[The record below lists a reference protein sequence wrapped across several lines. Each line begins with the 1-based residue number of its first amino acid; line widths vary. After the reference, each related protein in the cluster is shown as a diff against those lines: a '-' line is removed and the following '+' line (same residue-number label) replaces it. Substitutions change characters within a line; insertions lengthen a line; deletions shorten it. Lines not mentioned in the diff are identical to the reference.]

1 MPKIEKDLLKVKGSD
16 GQWHYIPAVGGGDTP
31 TWEMVQNKPFSTLGS
46 GLSVDKNGVL
56 SAEGGGGGG
65 SGGEAVKFAVKSSA
79 NVVVS
84 TKDGQTPVE
93 AGGDEVV
100 LEVNVGDILVIS
112 VAPPSSYFAPEGGS
126 GYKELGSYPTVRRM
140 YVYWILIEGTG
151 DLMLS

>member
-1 MPKIEKDLLKVKGSD
+1 MAVITGIKTNLTRISKAKTDIISAITAKGGTVASGAKIEDLPACIRA
-16 GQWHYIPAVGGGDTP
+16 IPT
-31 TWEMVQNKPFSTLGS
+31 
-46 GLSVDKNGVL
+46 
-56 SAEGGGGGG
+56 GGGG

>member
-1 MPKIEKDLLKVKGSD
+1 MAVITKIKTNLTRISKAKTDIISAITAKGGTVASGAKIEDLPACIRA
-16 GQWHYIPAVGGGDTP
+16 IPT
-31 TWEMVQNKPFSTLGS
+31 
-46 GLSVDKNGVL
+46 
-56 SAEGGGGGG
+56 GGGG

-112 VAPPSSYFAPEGGS
+112 IAPLISHIVAPPSSYFAPEGGS

>member
-1 MPKIEKDLLKVKGSD
+1 MAVITEIKTNLTRISKAKTDIISAITAKGGTVASGAKIEDLPACIRA
-16 GQWHYIPAVGGGDTP
+16 IPT
-31 TWEMVQNKPFSTLGS
+31 
-46 GLSVDKNGVL
+46 
-56 SAEGGGGGG
+56 GGGGK
-65 SGGEAVKFAVKSSA
+65 AVEFVVKSSV

-112 VAPPSSYFAPEGGS
+112 VASPSSYFAPEGGS

>member
-1 MPKIEKDLLKVKGSD
+1 MAVITEIKTSLKRISKAKTDIISAITAKGGTVASGAKIEDLPACIRA
-16 GQWHYIPAVGGGDTP
+16 IPT
-31 TWEMVQNKPFSTLGS
+31 
-46 GLSVDKNGVL
+46 
-56 SAEGGGGGG
+56 GGGG

>member
-1 MPKIEKDLLKVKGSD
+1 MAVITEIKTNLTRISKAKTDIISAITAKGGTVASGAKIEDLPACIRA
-16 GQWHYIPAVGGGDTP
+16 IPT
-31 TWEMVQNKPFSTLGS
+31 
-46 GLSVDKNGVL
+46 
-56 SAEGGGGGG
+56 GGGG

-126 GYKELGSYPTVRRM
+126 GYKELGSYPIVRRM

>member
-1 MPKIEKDLLKVKGSD
+1 MAVITEIKTNLTRISKAKTDIISAITAKGGTVASGAKIEDLPACIRA
-16 GQWHYIPAVGGGDTP
+16 IPT
-31 TWEMVQNKPFSTLGS
+31 
-46 GLSVDKNGVL
+46 
-56 SAEGGGGGG
+56 GGGG

-79 NVVVS
+79 NVVIS

-93 AGGDEVV
+93 ASGDEVV

>member
-1 MPKIEKDLLKVKGSD
+1 MAVITEIKTNLTRISKAKTDIISAITAKGGTVASGAKIEDLPACIRA
-16 GQWHYIPAVGGGDTP
+16 IPT
-31 TWEMVQNKPFSTLGS
+31 
-46 GLSVDKNGVL
+46 
-56 SAEGGGGGG
+56 GGGG

-151 DLMLS
+151 NLMLS

>member
-1 MPKIEKDLLKVKGSD
+1 MAVITEIKTNLTRISKAKTDIISAITAKGGTVASGAKIEDLPACIRA
-16 GQWHYIPAVGGGDTP
+16 IPT
-31 TWEMVQNKPFSTLGS
+31 
-46 GLSVDKNGVL
+46 
-56 SAEGGGGGG
+56 GGGG

-126 GYKELGSYPTVRRM
+126 GYKELGSYHTVRRM

-151 DLMLS
+151 DLMLSQ

>member
-1 MPKIEKDLLKVKGSD
+1 MAVITKIKTNLTRISKAKTDIISAITAKGGTVASGAKIEDLPACIRA
-16 GQWHYIPAVGGGDTP
+16 IPT
-31 TWEMVQNKPFSTLGS
+31 
-46 GLSVDKNGVL
+46 
-56 SAEGGGGGG
+56 GGGG

-112 VAPPSSYFAPEGGS
+112 VAPPSSYFVPKDGS
-126 GYKELGSYPTVRRM
+126 GYKELGSYSTFRRM
-140 YVYWILIEGTG
+140 CVYWILIEGTG

>member
-1 MPKIEKDLLKVKGSD
+1 MAVITEIKTNLTRISKAKTDIISAITAKGGTVASGAKIEDLPACIRA
-16 GQWHYIPAVGGGDTP
+16 IPT
-31 TWEMVQNKPFSTLGS
+31 
-46 GLSVDKNGVL
+46 
-56 SAEGGGGGG
+56 GGGG

-79 NVVVS
+79 NVVIS

>member
-1 MPKIEKDLLKVKGSD
+1 MAVITEIKTNLTRISKAKTDIISAITAKGGTVASGAKIEDLPACIRA
-16 GQWHYIPAVGGGDTP
+16 IPT
-31 TWEMVQNKPFSTLGS
+31 
-46 GLSVDKNGVL
+46 
-56 SAEGGGGGG
+56 GGGG

-140 YVYWILIEGTG
+140 YVYWILIEEAGG
-151 DLMLS
+151 LMLS

>member
-1 MPKIEKDLLKVKGSD
+1 MAVITEIKTNLTRISKAKTDIISAITAKGGTVASGAKIEDLPACIRA
-16 GQWHYIPAVGGGDTP
+16 IPT
-31 TWEMVQNKPFSTLGS
+31 
-46 GLSVDKNGVL
+46 
-56 SAEGGGGGG
+56 GGGG

-112 VAPPSSYFAPEGGS
+112 IAPPSSYFAPEGGS

>member
-1 MPKIEKDLLKVKGSD
+1 MAVITKIKTNLTRISKAKTDIISAITAKGGTVASGAKIEDLPACIRA
-16 GQWHYIPAVGGGDTP
+16 IPT
-31 TWEMVQNKPFSTLGS
+31 
-46 GLSVDKNGVL
+46 
-56 SAEGGGGGG
+56 GGGGK
-65 SGGEAVKFAVKSSA
+65 AVEFVVKSSV

-93 AGGDEVV
+93 TGGDEVV

>member
-1 MPKIEKDLLKVKGSD
+1 MAVITEIKTNLTRISKAKTDIIAAITAKGGTVASGAKIEDLPACIRA
-16 GQWHYIPAVGGGDTP
+16 IPT
-31 TWEMVQNKPFSTLGS
+31 
-46 GLSVDKNGVL
+46 
-56 SAEGGGGGG
+56 GGGGK
-65 SGGEAVKFAVKSSA
+65 AVEFAVKSNV

-126 GYKELGSYPTVRRM
+126 GYKELGSFPTARRM
-140 YVYWILIEGTG
+140 YVYWIRVEEAGG
-151 DLMLS
+151 LMLS